1 MTPNEAARCSLSAVE
16 DRDRESV
23 VLVTD
28 GSRKDT
34 KRYFC
39 CSVPLF
45 LIAFAVTVPIFNIV
59 YMLCAKYGFVQSTD
73 CAAQTMDPYFA
84 RQSMDYARNPWII

>member
-1 MTPNEAARCSLSAVE
+1 MTPNEAAQCSLSAVE

-28 GSRKDT
+28 GSGKDT

-45 LIAFAVTVPIFNIV
+45 L
-59 YMLCAKYGFVQSTD
+59 
-73 CAAQTMDPYFA
+73 
-84 RQSMDYARNPWII
+84 